1 MKQRNCKNK
10 RYIPVPSHSSRHG
23 INFWHKMLQQQVKKA
38 NAICLKIN
46 DLEFVLLHCWK
57 RTLALLAV
65 LVFPRFHQKVLKC
78 NAISN
83 SQGLRWEMERLLLRN
98 NSWYFTEMTSPG
110 NCGSKCVNVFFG
122 YRRRKL
128 PRKKNPA
135 TEITIRGQLS
145 DRGHQANREGSDKGG
160 NWPPDHVGIWKT
172 KVISRNELKS
182 WD

>member
-38 NAICLKIN
+38 NAICPKIN

-57 RTLALLAV
+57 RTLALLAI

-83 SQGLRWEMERLLLRN
+83 SQGLRWGMERLLLRN
-98 NSWYFTEMTSPG
+98 NSWYFTEMTSLMIREIVEANVSMCSADTEEE
-110 NCGSKCVNVFFG
+110 NC
-122 YRRRKL
+122 RRRILQRKL
-128 PRKKNPA
+128 PAEGNSL
-135 TEITIRGQLS
+135 TEDTRPTQKAAI
-145 DRGHQANREGSDKGG
+145 KGAIG
-160 NWPPDHVGIWKT
+160 PPIMLV
-172 KVISRNELKS
+172 SEN
-182 WD
+182 